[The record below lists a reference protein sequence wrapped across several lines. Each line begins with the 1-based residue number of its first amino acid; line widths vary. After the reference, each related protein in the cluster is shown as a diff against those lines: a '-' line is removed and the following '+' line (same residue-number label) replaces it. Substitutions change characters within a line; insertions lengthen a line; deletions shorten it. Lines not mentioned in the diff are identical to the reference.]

1 MALTQKHYSV
11 IHVAKAQ
18 LGLSDADY
26 RAILLSIAGVESC
39 TQLSDAGFEAVMF
52 RFQEL
57 GFVSTWNRANFGYR
71 PGMATPRQVAM
82 IRELWADF
90 TDGQG
95 TDATLGKWLESKF
108 HVSSLRF
115 LPADT
120 ARKAIGAL
128 KAMTAKRE
136 GLRKRG

>member
-1 MALTQKHYSV
+1 MALTHKHYSV

-18 LGLSDADY
+18 LGLSDANY
-26 RAILLSIAGVESC
+26 RAILMGVAGVDSSTE
-39 TQLSDAGFEAVMF
+39 LSDAGFEAVMF

-57 GFVSTWNRANFGYR
+57 GFASTWNRKNFGYR

-95 TDATLGKWLESKF
+95 TDATLGKWLDSKF

-115 LPADT
+115 LPSEM
-120 ARKAIGAL
+120 ARKVIGAL
-128 KAMTAKRE
+128 KRMTARTS
-136 GLRKRG
+136 GQQHR